1 MDGGVKVKG
10 HIDKLSKKIEF
21 EIEQKPI
28 GAVQWDFICSI
39 PEAQQSM
46 IKNYEN
52 GPESVFIY
60 LTSKCKM
67 NCDMCSKK
75 QDTELDIE
83 DIKYLI
89 NEQKKNRLNYII
101 LDGDPFQYSK
111 IKDVIDIIKENNI
124 TYSINSFSEPNEE
137 ILDYISD
144 SVAKIQ
150 FKMNDINYDEKY
162 TKEVIRTL
170 EKCKERNIYTA
181 IIFSVDGNNYV
192 KIKEMIELC
201 KTYNVKQ
208 FSFSRLDICFNK
220 IKNDYINKKEYLELS
235 KELQKIR
242 AEEENIHITS
252 NDAIWKG
259 CGACSTTLTVLSNGD
274 IVPCA
279 YINIKCGNIKD
290 RDINKAWLSE
300 TFKNIRE
307 SNLEGKC
314 GDCKYSFLCKGCRA
328 IPFIKEDNYLGE
340 DKGCWL

>member
-1 MDGGVKVKG
+1 MNK
-10 HIDKLSKKIEF
+10 SRTENT
-21 EIEQKPI
+21 
-28 GAVQWDFICSI
+28 
-39 PEAQQSM
+39 
-46 IKNYEN
+46 IKNVKTGFIVQLIN
-52 GPESVFIY
+52 KLMAFVVRTVFIKCLNSDY
-60 LTSKCKM
+60 LGVNGLFTNVLTILSFA
-67 NCDMCSKK
+67 
-75 QDTELDIE
+75 ELGI
-83 DIKYLI
+83 
-89 NEQKKNRLNYII
+89 
-101 LDGDPFQYSK
+101 G
-111 IKDVIDIIKENNI
+111 
-124 TYSINSFSEPNEE
+124 
-137 ILDYISD
+137 
-144 SVAKIQ
+144 
-150 FKMNDINYDEKY
+150 
-162 TKEVIRTL
+162 
-170 EKCKERNIYTA
+170 TA
-181 IIFSVDGNNYV
+181 IIFSIDGNNYV
-192 KIKEMIELC
+192 KIKEMIEVC
-201 KTYNVKQ
+201 KKYNVKQ

-220 IKNDYINKKEYLELS
+220 IKNNYINKKEYLELS

-279 YINIKCGNIKD
+279 YINIKCGSIKD

>member
-1 MDGGVKVKG
+1 MKG

-21 EIEQKPI
+21 EIDQKPI

-39 PEAQQSM
+39 PEAKQSM

-52 GPESVFIY
+52 GPESVFVY

-67 NCDMCSKK
+67 NCNKCLKE

-89 NEQKKNRLNYII
+89 NEQKNKRLNYII

-111 IKDVIDIIKENNI
+111 IKEVIDIIRENNI
-124 TYSINSFSEPNEE
+124 TYSINSFSEPTNEM
-137 ILDYISD
+137 LDYIKD
-144 SVAKIQ
+144 SVAKMQ
-150 FKMNDINYDEKY
+150 FKMNNINYEEEY

-181 IIFSVDGNNYV
+181 IIFSIDGKNYV
-192 KIKEMIELC
+192 QIKEMIEFC
-201 KTYNVKQ
+201 KRYNVKQ
-208 FSFSRLDICFNK
+208 FSFSRLDICSNK
-220 IKNDYINKKEYLELS
+220 IKKDFINKKEYLELS
-235 KELQKIR
+235 KLLQKIR
-242 AEEENIHITS
+242 AEEQNIHITS

-259 CGACSTTLTVLSNGD
+259 CGACSTTLTVLSDGD

-279 YINIKCGNIKD
+279 YIKIKCGNIKD
-290 RDINKAWLSE
+290 REINKAWISE

-314 GDCKYSFLCKGCRA
+314 GECKYSFLCKGCRA
-328 IPFIKEDNYLGE
+328 IPFIKENNYLGE